1 MSEVPT
7 DRRDADTQVLP
18 AATAPVGASP
28 ARAAPPDRPGARAP
42 GLAPLL
48 RLLGGV
54 AVLALAVLLL
64 VRG

>member
-7 DRRDADTQVLP
+7 DRREADTQVLP
-18 AATAPVGASP
+18 AATTPAGASP
-28 ARAAPPDRPGARAP
+28 AGAAPPDRAP

-48 RLLGGV
+48 LLLGGV

-64 VRG
+64 VRA